1 MLALLWSYD
10 SKPNIQKMKNCI
22 LIISLS
28 LLTIKKVDALP
39 LTLTEFT
46 GQFLPTNAVLLNWNT
61 MVEIN
66 TAYFTIQRSGDGI
79 NFQDMAQVNSKSSD
93 TSTVY
98 QLNYTYID
106 QVPLPGTSYYR
117 LQITDK
123 DGTTT
128 RSEIVQLSN
137 DHALGIKIFPTIV
150 QSSNLFV
157 QSDKPIKN
165 AKLEIFD
172 LSGKKITESNW
183 VELSGNQSVSVTSN
197 SHIARGAYMARL
209 TSNGQPLV
217 NQMIVVQNQ

>member
-1 MLALLWSYD
+1 
-10 SKPNIQKMKNCI
+10 
-22 LIISLS
+22 
-28 LLTIKKVDALP
+28 

-183 VELSGNQSVSVTSN
+183 VELSGNQSVSVTNN